1 MLYALLT
8 SMILNFSISPDMSH
22 ENETHYTKNK
32 IDNYDIITISQSGS
46 LFYSVTNQI
55 LQSVNNL
62 NTNVTFI
69 GRANVG
75 LESTTFAN
83 NEINLTTLDNFLYNL
98 SIKTIESSVVDYFY
112 DEESA
117 QAIRDNKIVISELTA
132 SRYELNVGDYVN
144 LVGLN
149 SEIIPIEVG
158 KVIKDSKIGWFE
170 GVVNKELGFKL
181 GIYRNIQAI
190 IWDSHINENFLIE
203 LHKNINYRKVKLTFR
218 ENKVNKKNILK
229 LIDGVKSD
237 IKFTPYET
245 IDQLLNYCHKVAGVV
260 GIMFCE
266 ILGIDDN
273 NALIKANDLGIA
285 MQLTNIMR
293 DIFEDANMGRVYLP
307 HELFGRINP
316 YDINIQNKDVVDNIY
331 SEKIDQIYNIAET
344 KYLSGIS
351 GLKYLNYNH
360 KFIVYISAIMYRE
373 IGNKIIKNKESYSS
387 GKRSY
392 VSFIKKIE
400 LIVKCFFQIFLWKI
414 KILK

>member
-22 ENETHYTKNK
+22 ENENHFTKNK

-55 LQSVNNL
+55 LESVNNL

-117 QAIRDNKIVISELTA
+117 QSIRDNKIVISELTA

-149 SEIIPIEVG
+149 SEIIRIEVG

-190 IWDSHINENFLIE
+190 IWDNHINENFLIE
-203 LHKNINYRKVKLTFR
+203 LHKNINYKKVKLTFR
-218 ENKVNKKNILK
+218 ENRVNKNWVLPTALVKEMFGDFQIK
-229 LIDGVKSD
+229 ERDGVW
-237 IKFTPYET
+237 ITTEPEWR
-245 IDQLLNYCHKVAGVV
+245 
-260 GIMFCE
+260 E
-266 ILGIDDN
+266 
-273 NALIKANDLGIA
+273 
-285 MQLTNIMR
+285 
-293 DIFEDANMGRVYLP
+293 E
-307 HELFGRINP
+307 
-316 YDINIQNKDVVDNIY
+316 NIQNKRMPILGITRCHRLMWEPLEGALN
-331 SEKIDQIYNIAET
+331 QILEEGLEE
-344 KYLSGIS
+344 YLSIEEW
-351 GLKYLNYNH
+351 
-360 KFIVYISAIMYRE
+360 R
-373 IGNKIIKNKESYSS
+373 SS
-387 GKRSY
+387 GGCYAPRRINRFDAGGSISRHAWGIAIDINTKSSY
-392 VSFIKKIE
+392 PPRIVEIFNDWGFAWGGTWTSPDEMHFELRDLSASVSKTSS
-400 LIVKCFFQIFLWKI
+400 
-414 KILK
+414 

>member
-8 SMILNFSISPDMSH
+8 SMILNFSISPDISH
-22 ENETHYTKNK
+22 ENENQYNKNK

-98 SIKTIESSVVDYFY
+98 SIKTIESSVLDYFY

-117 QAIRDNKIVISELTA
+117 RAIRDNKIVISELTA
-132 SRYELNVGDYVN
+132 NRYELNVGDYVN

-203 LHKNINYRKVKLTFR
+203 LHKNINYKKVKLTFR
-218 ENKVNKKNILK
+218 ENRVNKNWVLPTALVKEIFGDFQIK
-229 LIDGVKSD
+229 ERDGVW
-237 IKFTPYET
+237 ITTEPEWR
-245 IDQLLNYCHKVAGVV
+245 
-260 GIMFCE
+260 E
-266 ILGIDDN
+266 
-273 NALIKANDLGIA
+273 
-285 MQLTNIMR
+285 
-293 DIFEDANMGRVYLP
+293 E
-307 HELFGRINP
+307 
-316 YDINIQNKDVVDNIY
+316 NIQNKRMPILGITRCHRLMWEPLEGALN
-331 SEKIDQIYNIAET
+331 QILEEGLE
-344 KYLSGIS
+344 KYLSIEEW
-351 GLKYLNYNH
+351 
-360 KFIVYISAIMYRE
+360 R
-373 IGNKIIKNKESYSS
+373 SS
-387 GKRSY
+387 GGCYAPRRINRFEAGGSISRHAWGIAIDINTKSSY
-392 VSFIKKIE
+392 PPRV
-400 LIVKCFFQIFLWKI
+400 VQIFNDWGFAWGGTWTSPDEMHFELRDLSASVSKTGS
-414 KILK
+414 

>member
-22 ENETHYTKNK
+22 ENENHYTKNK

-55 LQSVNNL
+55 LESVNNL

-218 ENKVNKKNILK
+218 ENRVNKNWVLPTALVKEMFGDFQIK
-229 LIDGVKSD
+229 ERDGVW
-237 IKFTPYET
+237 ITTEPEWR
-245 IDQLLNYCHKVAGVV
+245 
-260 GIMFCE
+260 E
-266 ILGIDDN
+266 
-273 NALIKANDLGIA
+273 
-285 MQLTNIMR
+285 
-293 DIFEDANMGRVYLP
+293 E
-307 HELFGRINP
+307 
-316 YDINIQNKDVVDNIY
+316 NIQNKRMPILGITRCHRLMWEPLEGALN
-331 SEKIDQIYNIAET
+331 QILEEGLE
-344 KYLSGIS
+344 KYLSIEEW
-351 GLKYLNYNH
+351 
-360 KFIVYISAIMYRE
+360 R
-373 IGNKIIKNKESYSS
+373 SS
-387 GKRSY
+387 GGCYAPRRINRFEAGGSISRHAWGIAIDINTKSSY
-392 VSFIKKIE
+392 PPRVVEIFNDWGFAWGGTWTSPDEMHFELRDLSASVSKTSS
-400 LIVKCFFQIFLWKI
+400 
-414 KILK
+414 

>member
-22 ENETHYTKNK
+22 ENENHYTKNK
-32 IDNYDIITISQSGS
+32 IDNYDVITISQSGS

-55 LQSVNNL
+55 LESVNNL

-98 SIKTIESSVVDYFY
+98 SIKTIESSVLDYFY

-203 LHKNINYRKVKLTFR
+203 LHKNINYKKVKLTFR
-218 ENKVNKKNILK
+218 ENRVNKNWVLPTALVKEMFGDFQIK
-229 LIDGVKSD
+229 ERDGVW
-237 IKFTPYET
+237 ITTEPEWR
-245 IDQLLNYCHKVAGVV
+245 
-260 GIMFCE
+260 E
-266 ILGIDDN
+266 
-273 NALIKANDLGIA
+273 
-285 MQLTNIMR
+285 
-293 DIFEDANMGRVYLP
+293 E
-307 HELFGRINP
+307 
-316 YDINIQNKDVVDNIY
+316 NIQNKRMPILGITRCHRLMWEPLEGALN
-331 SEKIDQIYNIAET
+331 QILEEGLEE
-344 KYLSGIS
+344 YLSIEEW
-351 GLKYLNYNH
+351 
-360 KFIVYISAIMYRE
+360 R
-373 IGNKIIKNKESYSS
+373 SS
-387 GKRSY
+387 GGCYAPRRINRFDAGGSISRHAWGIAIDINTKSSY
-392 VSFIKKIE
+392 PPRV
-400 LIVKCFFQIFLWKI
+400 VQIFNDWGFAWGGTWTSPDEMHFELRDLSASVSKTGS
-414 KILK
+414 

>member
-55 LQSVNNL
+55 LESVNNL

-218 ENKVNKKNILK
+218 ENRVNKNWVLPTALVKEMFGDFQIK
-229 LIDGVKSD
+229 ERDGVW
-237 IKFTPYET
+237 ITTEPEWR
-245 IDQLLNYCHKVAGVV
+245 
-260 GIMFCE
+260 E
-266 ILGIDDN
+266 
-273 NALIKANDLGIA
+273 
-285 MQLTNIMR
+285 
-293 DIFEDANMGRVYLP
+293 E
-307 HELFGRINP
+307 
-316 YDINIQNKDVVDNIY
+316 NIQNKRMPILGITRCHRLMWEPLEGALN
-331 SEKIDQIYNIAET
+331 QILEEGLEE
-344 KYLSGIS
+344 YL
-351 GLKYLNYNH
+351 
-360 KFIVYISAIMYRE
+360 
-373 IGNKIIKNKESYSS
+373 IIEEWRSS
-387 GKRSY
+387 GGCYAPRRINRFDAGGSISRHAWGIAIDINTKSGYPPRVVEIFNDWGFAWGGTWTSPDEMHFELRDLSAS
-392 VSFIKKIE
+392 VSKTSS
-400 LIVKCFFQIFLWKI
+400 
-414 KILK
+414 

>member
-8 SMILNFSISPDMSH
+8 SIMLNFSISPDMSH
-22 ENETHYTKNK
+22 ENENHYTKNK

-55 LQSVNNL
+55 LESVNNL

-218 ENKVNKKNILK
+218 ENRVNKNWVLPTALVKEMFGDFQIK
-229 LIDGVKSD
+229 ERDGVW
-237 IKFTPYET
+237 ITTEPEWR
-245 IDQLLNYCHKVAGVV
+245 
-260 GIMFCE
+260 E
-266 ILGIDDN
+266 
-273 NALIKANDLGIA
+273 
-285 MQLTNIMR
+285 
-293 DIFEDANMGRVYLP
+293 E
-307 HELFGRINP
+307 
-316 YDINIQNKDVVDNIY
+316 NIQNKRMPILGITRCHRLMWEPLEGALN
-331 SEKIDQIYNIAET
+331 QILEEGLE
-344 KYLSGIS
+344 KYLSIEEW
-351 GLKYLNYNH
+351 
-360 KFIVYISAIMYRE
+360 R
-373 IGNKIIKNKESYSS
+373 SS
-387 GKRSY
+387 GGCYAPRRINRFDAGGSISRHAWGIAIDINTKSGYPPRVVEIFNDWGFAWGGTWTSPDEMHFELRDLSAS
-392 VSFIKKIE
+392 VSKTSS
-400 LIVKCFFQIFLWKI
+400 
-414 KILK
+414 

>member
-8 SMILNFSISPDMSH
+8 SMILNFSISPDISH
-22 ENETHYTKNK
+22 ENENQYTKNK

-218 ENKVNKKNILK
+218 ENRVNKNWVLPTALVKEMFGDFQIK
-229 LIDGVKSD
+229 ERDGVW
-237 IKFTPYET
+237 ITTEPEWR
-245 IDQLLNYCHKVAGVV
+245 
-260 GIMFCE
+260 E
-266 ILGIDDN
+266 
-273 NALIKANDLGIA
+273 
-285 MQLTNIMR
+285 
-293 DIFEDANMGRVYLP
+293 E
-307 HELFGRINP
+307 
-316 YDINIQNKDVVDNIY
+316 NIQNKKMPILGITRCHRLMWEPLEGALN
-331 SEKIDQIYNIAET
+331 QILEEGLEE
-344 KYLSGIS
+344 YLSIEEW
-351 GLKYLNYNH
+351 
-360 KFIVYISAIMYRE
+360 R
-373 IGNKIIKNKESYSS
+373 SS
-387 GKRSY
+387 GGCYAPRRINRFDAGGSISRHAWGIAIDINTKSSY
-392 VSFIKKIE
+392 PPRVVEIFNDWGFAWGGTWTSPDDMHFELRDLSASVSKTGS
-400 LIVKCFFQIFLWKI
+400 
-414 KILK
+414 

>member
-1 MLYALLT
+1 MFYALLT

-22 ENETHYTKNK
+22 ENENHYTKNK

-55 LQSVNNL
+55 LESVNNL

-218 ENKVNKKNILK
+218 ENRVNKNWVLPTALVKEMFGDFQIK
-229 LIDGVKSD
+229 ERDGVW
-237 IKFTPYET
+237 ITTEPEWR
-245 IDQLLNYCHKVAGVV
+245 
-260 GIMFCE
+260 E
-266 ILGIDDN
+266 
-273 NALIKANDLGIA
+273 
-285 MQLTNIMR
+285 
-293 DIFEDANMGRVYLP
+293 E
-307 HELFGRINP
+307 
-316 YDINIQNKDVVDNIY
+316 NIQNKRMPILGITRCHRLMWEPLEGALN
-331 SEKIDQIYNIAET
+331 QILEEGLEE
-344 KYLSGIS
+344 YLSIEEW
-351 GLKYLNYNH
+351 
-360 KFIVYISAIMYRE
+360 R
-373 IGNKIIKNKESYSS
+373 SS
-387 GKRSY
+387 GGCYAPRRINRFDAGGSISRHAWGIAIDINTKSGYPPRVVEIFNDWGFAWGGTWTSPDDMHFELRDLSAS
-392 VSFIKKIE
+392 VSKTSS
-400 LIVKCFFQIFLWKI
+400 
-414 KILK
+414 

>member
-22 ENETHYTKNK
+22 ENENHYTKNK

-55 LQSVNNL
+55 LESVNNL

-117 QAIRDNKIVISELTA
+117 QAIRNNKIVISELTA
-132 SRYELNVGDYVN
+132 SRYELNVGDYIN

-218 ENKVNKKNILK
+218 ENRVNKNWVLPTALVKEMFGDFQIK
-229 LIDGVKSD
+229 ERDGVW
-237 IKFTPYET
+237 ITTEPEWR
-245 IDQLLNYCHKVAGVV
+245 
-260 GIMFCE
+260 E
-266 ILGIDDN
+266 
-273 NALIKANDLGIA
+273 
-285 MQLTNIMR
+285 
-293 DIFEDANMGRVYLP
+293 E
-307 HELFGRINP
+307 
-316 YDINIQNKDVVDNIY
+316 NIQNKRMPILGITRCHRLMWEPLEGALN
-331 SEKIDQIYNIAET
+331 QILEEGLEE
-344 KYLSGIS
+344 YLSIEEW
-351 GLKYLNYNH
+351 K
-360 KFIVYISAIMYRE
+360 
-373 IGNKIIKNKESYSS
+373 SS
-387 GKRSY
+387 GGCYAPRRINRFEAGGSISRHAWGIAIDINTKSGYPPRVVEIFNDWGFAWGGTWTSPDEMHFELRDLSAS
-392 VSFIKKIE
+392 VSKTSS
-400 LIVKCFFQIFLWKI
+400 
-414 KILK
+414 

>member
-22 ENETHYTKNK
+22 ENENHYTKNK

-55 LQSVNNL
+55 LESVNNL

-98 SIKTIESSVVDYFY
+98 SIKTIESSDVDYFY

-117 QAIRDNKIVISELTA
+117 QAIRDNKIIISELTA

-149 SEIIPIEVG
+149 SEIISIEVG

-218 ENKVNKKNILK
+218 ENRVNKNWVLPTALVKEMFGDFQIK
-229 LIDGVKSD
+229 ERDGVW
-237 IKFTPYET
+237 ITTEPEWR
-245 IDQLLNYCHKVAGVV
+245 
-260 GIMFCE
+260 E
-266 ILGIDDN
+266 
-273 NALIKANDLGIA
+273 
-285 MQLTNIMR
+285 
-293 DIFEDANMGRVYLP
+293 E
-307 HELFGRINP
+307 
-316 YDINIQNKDVVDNIY
+316 NIQNKRMPILGITRCHRLMWEPLEGALN
-331 SEKIDQIYNIAET
+331 QILEEGLEE
-344 KYLSGIS
+344 YLSIEEW
-351 GLKYLNYNH
+351 
-360 KFIVYISAIMYRE
+360 R
-373 IGNKIIKNKESYSS
+373 SS
-387 GKRSY
+387 GGCYAPRRINRFDAGGSISRHAWGIAIDINTKSGYPPRVVEIFNDWGFAWGGTWTSPDEMHFELRDLSAS
-392 VSFIKKIE
+392 VSKTSS
-400 LIVKCFFQIFLWKI
+400 
-414 KILK
+414 

>member
-22 ENETHYTKNK
+22 ENENHYTKNK

-55 LQSVNNL
+55 LESVNNL

-190 IWDSHINENFLIE
+190 IWDNHINENFLIE

-218 ENKVNKKNILK
+218 ENRVNKNWVLPTALVKEMFGDFQIK
-229 LIDGVKSD
+229 ERDGVW
-237 IKFTPYET
+237 ITTEPEWR
-245 IDQLLNYCHKVAGVV
+245 
-260 GIMFCE
+260 E
-266 ILGIDDN
+266 
-273 NALIKANDLGIA
+273 
-285 MQLTNIMR
+285 
-293 DIFEDANMGRVYLP
+293 E
-307 HELFGRINP
+307 
-316 YDINIQNKDVVDNIY
+316 NIQNKRMPILGITRCHRLMWEPLEGALN
-331 SEKIDQIYNIAET
+331 QILEEGLEE
-344 KYLSGIS
+344 YLSIEEW
-351 GLKYLNYNH
+351 K
-360 KFIVYISAIMYRE
+360 
-373 IGNKIIKNKESYSS
+373 SS
-387 GKRSY
+387 GGCYAPRRINRFEAGGSISRHAWGIAIDINTKSGYPPRVVEIFNDWGFAWGGTWTSPDEMHFELRDLSAS
-392 VSFIKKIE
+392 VSKTSS
-400 LIVKCFFQIFLWKI
+400 
-414 KILK
+414 

>member
-8 SMILNFSISPDMSH
+8 SMILNFSISPDISH
-22 ENETHYTKNK
+22 ENENQYTNNK

-55 LQSVNNL
+55 LESVNNL

-117 QAIRDNKIVISELTA
+117 QAIRDDKIVISELTA
-132 SRYELNVGDYVN
+132 NRYELNVGDFVN

-190 IWDSHINENFLIE
+190 IWDNHINENFLIE

-218 ENKVNKKNILK
+218 ENRVNKNWVLPTALVKEMFGDFQIK
-229 LIDGVKSD
+229 ERDGVW
-237 IKFTPYET
+237 ITTEPEWR
-245 IDQLLNYCHKVAGVV
+245 
-260 GIMFCE
+260 E
-266 ILGIDDN
+266 
-273 NALIKANDLGIA
+273 
-285 MQLTNIMR
+285 
-293 DIFEDANMGRVYLP
+293 E
-307 HELFGRINP
+307 
-316 YDINIQNKDVVDNIY
+316 NIQNKRMPILGITRCHRLMWEPLEGALN
-331 SEKIDQIYNIAET
+331 QILEEGLEE
-344 KYLSGIS
+344 YLSIEEW
-351 GLKYLNYNH
+351 K
-360 KFIVYISAIMYRE
+360 
-373 IGNKIIKNKESYSS
+373 SS
-387 GKRSY
+387 GGCYAPRRINRFDAGGSISRHAWGIAIDINTKSSY
-392 VSFIKKIE
+392 PPRV
-400 LIVKCFFQIFLWKI
+400 VQIFNDWGFAWGGTWTSPDEMHFELRDLSASVSKTGS
-414 KILK
+414 

>member
-8 SMILNFSISPDMSH
+8 SMILNFSISPNMSH
-22 ENETHYTKNK
+22 ENENQYTKNK

-55 LQSVNNL
+55 LESVNNL

-218 ENKVNKKNILK
+218 ENRVNKNWVLPTALVKEMFGDFQIK
-229 LIDGVKSD
+229 ERDGVW
-237 IKFTPYET
+237 ITTEPEWR
-245 IDQLLNYCHKVAGVV
+245 
-260 GIMFCE
+260 E
-266 ILGIDDN
+266 
-273 NALIKANDLGIA
+273 
-285 MQLTNIMR
+285 
-293 DIFEDANMGRVYLP
+293 E
-307 HELFGRINP
+307 
-316 YDINIQNKDVVDNIY
+316 NIQNKRMPILGITRCHRLMWEPLEGALN
-331 SEKIDQIYNIAET
+331 QILEEGLEE
-344 KYLSGIS
+344 YLSIEEW
-351 GLKYLNYNH
+351 
-360 KFIVYISAIMYRE
+360 R
-373 IGNKIIKNKESYSS
+373 SS
-387 GKRSY
+387 GGCYAPRRINRFDAGGSISRHAWGIAIDINTKSGYPPRVVEIFNDWGFAWGGTWTSPDEMHFELRDLSAS
-392 VSFIKKIE
+392 VSKTSS
-400 LIVKCFFQIFLWKI
+400 
-414 KILK
+414 

>member
-22 ENETHYTKNK
+22 ENENHYTKNK

-55 LQSVNNL
+55 LESVNNL

-98 SIKTIESSVVDYFY
+98 SIKTIESSDVDYFY

-149 SEIIPIEVG
+149 SETIPIEVG

-170 GVVNKELGFKL
+170 GVVNKEIGFKL

-190 IWDSHINENFLIE
+190 IWDSHVNENFLIE

-218 ENKVNKKNILK
+218 ENRVNKNWVLPTALVKEMFGDFQIK
-229 LIDGVKSD
+229 ERDGVW
-237 IKFTPYET
+237 ITTEPEWR
-245 IDQLLNYCHKVAGVV
+245 
-260 GIMFCE
+260 E
-266 ILGIDDN
+266 
-273 NALIKANDLGIA
+273 
-285 MQLTNIMR
+285 
-293 DIFEDANMGRVYLP
+293 E
-307 HELFGRINP
+307 
-316 YDINIQNKDVVDNIY
+316 NIQNKRMPILGITRCHRLMWEPLEGALN
-331 SEKIDQIYNIAET
+331 QILEEGLEE
-344 KYLSGIS
+344 YLSIEEW
-351 GLKYLNYNH
+351 K
-360 KFIVYISAIMYRE
+360 
-373 IGNKIIKNKESYSS
+373 SS
-387 GKRSY
+387 GGCYAPRRINRFDAGGSISRHAWGIAIDINTKSGYPPRVVEIFNDWGFAWGGTWTSPDEMHFELRDLSAS
-392 VSFIKKIE
+392 VSKTSG
-400 LIVKCFFQIFLWKI
+400 
-414 KILK
+414 

>member
-22 ENETHYTKNK
+22 ENENHYTKNK

-55 LQSVNNL
+55 LESVNNL

-98 SIKTIESSVVDYFY
+98 SIKTIESSDVDYFY

-149 SEIIPIEVG
+149 SETIPIEVG

-170 GVVNKELGFKL
+170 GVVNKEIGFKL

-218 ENKVNKKNILK
+218 ENRVNKNWVLPTALVKEMFGDFQIK
-229 LIDGVKSD
+229 ERDGVW
-237 IKFTPYET
+237 ITTEPEWR
-245 IDQLLNYCHKVAGVV
+245 
-260 GIMFCE
+260 E
-266 ILGIDDN
+266 
-273 NALIKANDLGIA
+273 
-285 MQLTNIMR
+285 
-293 DIFEDANMGRVYLP
+293 E
-307 HELFGRINP
+307 
-316 YDINIQNKDVVDNIY
+316 NIQNKRMPILGITRCHRLMWEPLEGALN
-331 SEKIDQIYNIAET
+331 QILEEGLEE
-344 KYLSGIS
+344 YLSIEEW
-351 GLKYLNYNH
+351 K
-360 KFIVYISAIMYRE
+360 
-373 IGNKIIKNKESYSS
+373 SS
-387 GKRSY
+387 GGCYAPRRINRFDAGGSISRHAWGIAIDINTKSGYPPRVVEIFNDWGFAWGGTWTSPDEMHFELRDLSAS
-392 VSFIKKIE
+392 VSKTSS
-400 LIVKCFFQIFLWKI
+400 
-414 KILK
+414 

>member
-8 SMILNFSISPDMSH
+8 SMIFNFSISPDMSH
-22 ENETHYTKNK
+22 ENQNHYIKNK

-55 LQSVNNL
+55 LESVKNL

-98 SIKTIESSVVDYFY
+98 SIKTIESSVLDYFY

-218 ENKVNKKNILK
+218 ENRVNKNWVLPTALVKEMFGDFQIK
-229 LIDGVKSD
+229 ERDGVW
-237 IKFTPYET
+237 ITTEPEWR
-245 IDQLLNYCHKVAGVV
+245 
-260 GIMFCE
+260 E
-266 ILGIDDN
+266 
-273 NALIKANDLGIA
+273 
-285 MQLTNIMR
+285 
-293 DIFEDANMGRVYLP
+293 E
-307 HELFGRINP
+307 
-316 YDINIQNKDVVDNIY
+316 NIQNKRMPILGITRCHRLMWEPLEGALN
-331 SEKIDQIYNIAET
+331 QILEEGLEE
-344 KYLSGIS
+344 YLSIEEW
-351 GLKYLNYNH
+351 
-360 KFIVYISAIMYRE
+360 R
-373 IGNKIIKNKESYSS
+373 SS
-387 GKRSY
+387 GGCYAPRRINRFDAGGSISRHAWGIAIDINTKSSY
-392 VSFIKKIE
+392 PPRV
-400 LIVKCFFQIFLWKI
+400 VQIFNDWGFAWGGTWTSPDEMHFELRDLSASVSKTGS
-414 KILK
+414 

>member
-8 SMILNFSISPDMSH
+8 SLILNFSISPDMSH
-22 ENETHYTKNK
+22 ENENHYTKNK

-55 LQSVNNL
+55 LESVNNL

-98 SIKTIESSVVDYFY
+98 SIKTIESSDVDYFY

-170 GVVNKELGFKL
+170 GVVNKEIGFKL

-190 IWDSHINENFLIE
+190 IWDSHVNENFLIE

-218 ENKVNKKNILK
+218 ENRVNKNWVLPTALVKEMFGDFQIK
-229 LIDGVKSD
+229 ERDGVW
-237 IKFTPYET
+237 ITTEPEWR
-245 IDQLLNYCHKVAGVV
+245 
-260 GIMFCE
+260 E
-266 ILGIDDN
+266 
-273 NALIKANDLGIA
+273 
-285 MQLTNIMR
+285 
-293 DIFEDANMGRVYLP
+293 E
-307 HELFGRINP
+307 
-316 YDINIQNKDVVDNIY
+316 NIQNKRMPILGITRCHRLMWEPLEGALN
-331 SEKIDQIYNIAET
+331 QILEEGLEE
-344 KYLSGIS
+344 YLSIEEW
-351 GLKYLNYNH
+351 
-360 KFIVYISAIMYRE
+360 R
-373 IGNKIIKNKESYSS
+373 SS
-387 GKRSY
+387 GGCYAPRRINRFDAGGSISRHAWGIAIDINTKSGYPPRVVEIFNDWGFAWGGTWTSPDEMHFELRDLSAS
-392 VSFIKKIE
+392 VSKTSS
-400 LIVKCFFQIFLWKI
+400 
-414 KILK
+414 

>member
-8 SMILNFSISPDMSH
+8 SIILNFSISPDMSH
-22 ENETHYTKNK
+22 ENENHYTKNK

-55 LQSVNNL
+55 LESVNNL

-98 SIKTIESSVVDYFY
+98 SIKTIESSVLDYFY
-112 DEESA
+112 DVESA

-158 KVIKDSKIGWFE
+158 KVTKDSKIGWFE

-218 ENKVNKKNILK
+218 ENRVNKNWVLPTALVKEMFGDFQIK
-229 LIDGVKSD
+229 ERDGVW
-237 IKFTPYET
+237 ITTEPEWR
-245 IDQLLNYCHKVAGVV
+245 
-260 GIMFCE
+260 E
-266 ILGIDDN
+266 
-273 NALIKANDLGIA
+273 
-285 MQLTNIMR
+285 
-293 DIFEDANMGRVYLP
+293 E
-307 HELFGRINP
+307 
-316 YDINIQNKDVVDNIY
+316 NIQNKRMPILGITRCHRLMWEPLEGALN
-331 SEKIDQIYNIAET
+331 QILEEGLEE
-344 KYLSGIS
+344 YLSIEEW
-351 GLKYLNYNH
+351 
-360 KFIVYISAIMYRE
+360 R
-373 IGNKIIKNKESYSS
+373 SS
-387 GKRSY
+387 GGCYAPRRINRFDAGGSISRHAWGIAIDINTKSSY
-392 VSFIKKIE
+392 PPRV
-400 LIVKCFFQIFLWKI
+400 VQIFNDWGFAWGGTWTSPDKMHFELRDLSASVSKTSS
-414 KILK
+414 

>member
-22 ENETHYTKNK
+22 ENENHYTKNK

-55 LQSVNNL
+55 LESVNNL

-218 ENKVNKKNILK
+218 ENRVNKNWVLPTALVKEMFGDFQIK
-229 LIDGVKSD
+229 ERDGVW
-237 IKFTPYET
+237 ITTEPEWR
-245 IDQLLNYCHKVAGVV
+245 
-260 GIMFCE
+260 E
-266 ILGIDDN
+266 
-273 NALIKANDLGIA
+273 
-285 MQLTNIMR
+285 
-293 DIFEDANMGRVYLP
+293 E
-307 HELFGRINP
+307 
-316 YDINIQNKDVVDNIY
+316 NIQNKRMPILGITRCHRLMWEPLEGALN
-331 SEKIDQIYNIAET
+331 QILEEGLE
-344 KYLSGIS
+344 KYLSIEEW
-351 GLKYLNYNH
+351 
-360 KFIVYISAIMYRE
+360 R
-373 IGNKIIKNKESYSS
+373 SS
-387 GKRSY
+387 GGCYAPRRINRFEAGGSISRHAWGIAIDINTKSGYPPRVVEIFNDWGFAWGGTWTSPDEMHFELRDLSAS
-392 VSFIKKIE
+392 VSKTSG
-400 LIVKCFFQIFLWKI
+400 
-414 KILK
+414 